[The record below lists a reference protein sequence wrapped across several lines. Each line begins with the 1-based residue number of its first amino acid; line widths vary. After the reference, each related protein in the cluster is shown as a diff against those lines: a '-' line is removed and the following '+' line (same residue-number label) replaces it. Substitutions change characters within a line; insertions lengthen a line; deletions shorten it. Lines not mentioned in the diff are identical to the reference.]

1 MSGYKGG
8 DSDYVSGYFP
18 VAGYKSGYFL
28 VVTPLRG

>member
-8 DSDYVSGYFP
+8 DSNYVSGYFP
-18 VAGYKSGYFL
+18 VGGYKSGDFL

>member
-1 MSGYKGG
+1 MSRYKGG